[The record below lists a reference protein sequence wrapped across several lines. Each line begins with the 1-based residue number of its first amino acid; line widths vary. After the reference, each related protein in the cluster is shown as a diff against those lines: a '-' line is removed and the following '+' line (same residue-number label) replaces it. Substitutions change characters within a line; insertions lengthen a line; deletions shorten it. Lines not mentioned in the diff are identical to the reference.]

1 MNRFSYIYILLLSSF
16 AVAQTT
22 VNVTVDTNKVL
33 VGDVIQLDVN
43 VQTNEPILWP
53 DIKGLIN
60 PIEVQQLGTVDSM
73 SRLGKDTYRQ
83 NISIQHFDTGTFVLP
98 QIPFVNFDGDTFYSD
113 SIIKISFIPVVL
125 DTANTVFD
133 IKEPKDVPFNFSEA
147 KPFIYSSLIFL
158 LIILLGYYLIQRFKQ
173 KISLEE
179 EEEIIEQIPC
189 DEEAI
194 QALKNLELKA
204 LCEKG
209 AVKKHYVQLTEI
221 LRRYFDRAYDIDTLE
236 STTDEIIEY
245 LKDLKV
251 DASLLT
257 EITELLNEADF
268 VKFAKSSPDKS
279 TNDRFMHSSYRIVE
293 ECQKMN
299 EEVQDV

>member
-53 DIKGLIN
+53 DIMGLIN
-60 PIEVQQLGTVDSM
+60 PVEVQQLGTIDSM

-133 IKEPKDVPFNFSEA
+133 IKEPKHVPFNFSEA
-147 KPFIYSSLIFL
+147 KPFIYGSLIFL

-194 QALKNLELKA
+194 QALKNLESKA

-209 AVKKHYVQLTEI
+209 AVKIHYVQLTEI

-236 STTDEIIEY
+236 STTDEIIDY
-245 LKDLKV
+245 LKDLNV

-257 EITELLNEADF
+257 EIMELLNEADF

>member
-53 DIKGLIN
+53 DIMGLIN
-60 PIEVQQLGTVDSM
+60 PVEVQQLGTIDSM

-133 IKEPKDVPFNFSEA
+133 IKEPKHVPFNFSEA
-147 KPFIYSSLIFL
+147 KPFIYGSLIFL

-194 QALKNLELKA
+194 QALKNLESKA

-209 AVKKHYVQLTEI
+209 AVKIHYVQLTEI

-245 LKDLKV
+245 LKDLNV

-257 EITELLNEADF
+257 EIMELLNEADF

>member
-22 VNVTVDTNKVL
+22 VNVTVDTNKVI

-53 DIKGLIN
+53 DINGLIN
-60 PIEVQQLGTVDSM
+60 PIEVQQLGAIDST

-98 QIPFVNFDGDTFYSD
+98 QIPFVNFDGDTFYTD

-125 DTANTVFD
+125 DTSNTVFD
-133 IKEPKDVPFNFSEA
+133 IKEQKDVPFNFSEA
-147 KPFIYSSLIFL
+147 KPFIYGSLIFL
-158 LIILLGYYLIQRFKQ
+158 LIILLGYYLIQKFKQ
-173 KISLEE
+173 KISVDEE
-179 EEEIIEQIPC
+179 KEIIEQISC

-194 QALKNLELKA
+194 QALKNLESKA

-245 LKDLKV
+245 LKDLNV

-268 VKFAKSSPDKS
+268 VKFAKSSPDRS

>member
-1 MNRFSYIYILLLSSF
+1 LNRFSYIYILLLSSF

-53 DIKGLIN
+53 DIMGLIN
-60 PIEVQQLGTVDSM
+60 PVEVQQLGTIDSM

-133 IKEPKDVPFNFSEA
+133 IKEPKHVPFNFSEA
-147 KPFIYSSLIFL
+147 KPFIYGSLIFL

-194 QALKNLELKA
+194 QALKNLESKA

-209 AVKKHYVQLTEI
+209 AVKIHYVQLTEI

-236 STTDEIIEY
+236 STTDEIIDY
-245 LKDLKV
+245 LKDLNV

-257 EITELLNEADF
+257 EIMELLNEADF

>member
-194 QALKNLELKA
+194 QALRNLESKA

>member
-1 MNRFSYIYILLLSSF
+1 MNRFVHIYALLLSSF
-16 AVAQTT
+16 VVAQTT
-22 VNVTVDTNKVL
+22 INVSVDTNKAL
-33 VGDVIQLDVN
+33 IGDLIQLDLN
-43 VQTNEPILWP
+43 VQTKESILWP
-53 DIKGLIN
+53 DIEGLIN
-60 PIEVQQLGTVDSM
+60 PVEVQKLGVIDSV
-73 SRLGKDTYRQ
+73 SRLGKSIYHQ

-98 QIPFVNFDGDTFYSD
+98 QIPFVNFNGDTFYSD

-125 DTANTVFD
+125 DTANIVFD

-147 KPFIYSSLIFL
+147 KPYIYGSLIFL
-158 LIILLGYYLIQRFKQ
+158 LIILLGYYLIQRFRQ
-173 KISLEE
+173 KIKVEE
-179 EEEIIEQIPC
+179 EQTIEQIPC

-194 QALKNLELKA
+194 QALKNLESKA

-209 AVKKHYVQLTEI
+209 SVKKHYVQLTEI
-221 LRRYFDRAYDIDTLE
+221 LRRYFDRAYHIDTLE
-236 STTDEIIEY
+236 STTDEIIDY

-251 DASLLT
+251 DVSLLT

-279 TNDRFMHSSYRIVE
+279 TNDRFMNSSYRIVE

-299 EEVQDV
+299 EEVEDV

>member
-1 MNRFSYIYILLLSSF
+1 MNRFSYIYTLLLSSF

-53 DIKGLIN
+53 DIMGLIN
-60 PIEVQQLGTVDSM
+60 PLEVQQLGTIDSM

-125 DTANTVFD
+125 DTAHTVFD
-133 IKEPKDVPFNFSEA
+133 IKEPKHVPFNFSEA
-147 KPFIYSSLIFL
+147 KPFIYGSLISL

-173 KISLEE
+173 KNSFEE

-194 QALKNLELKA
+194 QALKNLESKA

-221 LRRYFDRAYDIDTLE
+221 IRRYFDRAYDIDTLE

-279 TNDRFMHSSYRIVE
+279 TNDRFMYSSYRIVE

>member
-1 MNRFSYIYILLLSSF
+1 LNRFSYIYILLLSSF
-16 AVAQTT
+16 AIAQTS

-33 VGDVIQLDVN
+33 VGDVIQLDIN

-60 PIEVQQLGTVDSM
+60 PVEVQQLGTVDSM
-73 SRLGKDTYRQ
+73 SRLGKQTYRQ

-98 QIPFVNFDGDTFYSD
+98 QIPFINFDGETFYSD

-147 KPFIYSSLIFL
+147 KPFIYSTLIFL

-194 QALKNLELKA
+194 QALKNLELQA

-251 DASLLT
+251 DVSLLT

-268 VKFAKSSPDKS
+268 VKFAKSSPDRS